1 MNKTEKNWTRILSVY
16 TGRDYKSIPDVLK
29 DQTALD
35 MLWLEILVNDNVP
48 WEKYLHIP
56 EIRKNYEKASIWYAN
71 FKTLMGICGIQRKAL
86 KPSKGVFDMREYRKF
101 IEVLRNVS

>member
-1 MNKTEKNWTRILSVY
+1 MDKEEKNWTKILSFY
-16 TGRDYKSIPDVLK
+16 TGRKYRNIHDVLK
-29 DQTALD
+29 DKTALD

-48 WEKYLHIP
+48 WEEYLHIP
-56 EIRKNYEKASIWYAN
+56 AFRKNYRKASIWYAN

-86 KPSKGVFDMREYRKF
+86 KPSKSVFDMREYRKF